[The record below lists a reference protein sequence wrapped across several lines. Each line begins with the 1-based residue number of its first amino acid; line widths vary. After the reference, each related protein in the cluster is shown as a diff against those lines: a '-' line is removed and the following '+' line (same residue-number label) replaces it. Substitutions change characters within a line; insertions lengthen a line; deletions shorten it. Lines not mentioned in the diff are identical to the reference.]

1 MIKNILLTVFVLN
14 CFVPSHAQQDKL
26 ITFKEAPQDVS
37 VRMIEKA
44 KQKGFPKMNQSAY
57 DMGLGYIL
65 KPQDRFRLEAVYMTK
80 SKKVPFAVYGAIADK
95 YAEIF
100 NEASELGYPQM
111 DEKPMK
117 DGAYQFFEKGAIY
130 WSNSTGAHIVRGD
143 ILGRYMNEN
152 YANGFLGF
160 PVDDLKI
167 TPDKKGSYV
176 YFQGGCIY
184 RTPAKVCFAISGNIL
199 KKWGE
204 EQFERGFY
212 GYPISEA
219 KVVCLDSEKSS
230 YKVTSQEFEGGMIVT
245 YSDLTFTIPGS
256 NSKNIKDGP
265 RIFQTYRGL
274 GGTSS
279 WLRVPVEKAIRGQGV
294 WLQQF
299 TKGYI
304 YVKDNEGFGYT
315 IHKGPI
321 WNEFAK
327 RKWEQGCGYVI
338 DEQVVKGNV
347 TYQVFSKGTIYYLGD
362 INETVWKPG
371 DNGKWYLDRKKN
383 QPVGQSEF

>member
-1 MIKNILLTVFVLN
+1 MKKINFIKGLVFMS
-14 CFVPSHAQQDKL
+14 FVSSYAQDKL
-26 ITFKEAPQDVS
+26 NSFKEAPKDISIRLV
-37 VRMIEKA
+37 EKA
-44 KQKGFPKMNQSAY
+44 KQKNFPTMNLSAY
-57 DMGLGYIL
+57 DMGSGYIL
-65 KPQDRFRLEAVYMTK
+65 KPQDRFKIETVYMSK
-80 SKKVPFAVYGAIADK
+80 SKNIPFVVYGEISKK
-95 YAEIF
+95 YAEIS
-100 NEASELGYPQM
+100 NEAGELGYPQM
-111 DEKPMK
+111 DEAPIK

-130 WSNSTGAHIVRGD
+130 WSGTTGAHIVRGD

-160 PVDDLKI
+160 PVEDLKI
-167 TPDKKGSYV
+167 TPDRKGSYV

-184 RTPAKVCFAISGNIL
+184 RTPSNKCFAIAGNIL

-204 EQFERGFY
+204 EQYERGFY
-212 GYPISEA
+212 GYPIAEE
-219 KVVCLDSEKSS
+219 KVVHLDSNKST

-245 YSDLTFTIPGS
+245 YSNSTYTVPGS

-274 GGTSS
+274 GGTTS
-279 WLRVPVEKAIRGQGV
+279 WLSVPVEKAIRGNGV

-304 YVKDNEGFGYT
+304 YVKDNEAIGYT

-321 WNEFAK
+321 WDEFAK
-327 RKWEQGCGYVI
+327 RKWEQGCGYVV

-347 TYQVFSKGTIYYLGD
+347 TYQIFSKGTIYYLSD
-362 INETVWKPG
+362 VNQTFWKEG
-371 DNGKWYLDRKKN
+371 DNGKWYLERNKN
-383 QPVGQSEF
+383 KPNPESKF